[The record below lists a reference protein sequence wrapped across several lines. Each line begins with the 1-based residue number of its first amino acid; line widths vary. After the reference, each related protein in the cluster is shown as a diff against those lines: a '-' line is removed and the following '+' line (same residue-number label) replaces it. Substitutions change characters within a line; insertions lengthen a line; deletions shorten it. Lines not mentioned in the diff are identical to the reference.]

1 MWDFSSQTRD
11 GTYIL
16 CIGRQILNHWTV
28 VEVPPVGEL
37 SLTTHFMFDKLKNN
51 HIVIDLDRLVVNRKL
66 RCIMKEE
73 KQPCDGKHY
82 LASSQRASRLNSPK
96 FPSLSVLG

>member
-1 MWDFSSQTRD
+1 M
-11 GTYIL
+11 GIA
-16 CIGRQILNHWTV
+16 
-28 VEVPPVGEL
+28 PVGEL

-73 KQPCDGKHY
+73 KQHVMANITWLQAREPAV
-82 LASSQRASRLNSPK
+82 LILPN
-96 FPSLSVLG
+96 FPVSLC

>member
-1 MWDFSSQTRD
+1 MGFQFPDWGWNLHRLHWKVNFSPLDRH
-11 GTYIL
+11 
-16 CIGRQILNHWTV
+16 GR
-28 VEVPPVGEL
+28 PVGEL
-37 SLTTHFMFDKLKNN
+37 SLTTHFMFDKLKNS

-66 RCIMKEE
+66 RCIMKQE
-73 KQPCDGKHY
+73 KQPCDGKRY